1 MAVSLLGR
9 IYQSSISE
17 DLDFSSGTVSRSYSV
32 AYLVRATDD
41 CNDEAS
47 VLTCP
52 GLPSLGQKSEIHPT
66 CYVSSRSASESSE
79 GGLWTVSVDYA
90 TPDTGEAGGGGGG
103 SGGGGEGGKIAD
115 PDVPPW
121 LLPFKYSFSTTRK
134 QSLKTW
140 MIYLGPFRDESPGT
154 FTPTTFQWV
163 PAVPEKKD
171 HFGNR
176 VIAVTN
182 SASEPI
188 YYDGERILAVETKQ
202 LATTLPATGDVSI
215 YSAYTQYLGTVNGV
229 SETHRFFTGDPGT
242 ILLDEVSVDEAFWT
256 DPSSGLVYSYYN
268 VTLKK
273 VYDPLGHF
281 VEFADIGSLYLNGTT
296 PSLLNS
302 LEFLVEAKDK
312 DGNPTTVKLNGE
324 GDKAANQDNWF
335 LRYCPH
341 PIVNSSR
348 LYLP

>member
-9 IYQSSISE
+9 IYQSSVSE
-17 DLDFSSGTVSRSYSV
+17 DLDFASGKVNRSYTV
-32 AYLVRATDD
+32 AYLVRATSD
-41 CNDEAS
+41 CNDES
-47 VLTCP
+47 FVMTCP
-52 GLPSLGQKSEIHPT
+52 GLPVLGEKSIIHPT
-66 CYVSSRSASESSE
+66 CYVSSRSATESSE
-79 GGLWTVSVDYA
+79 GGLWTVNIDYA
-90 TPDTGEAGGGGGG
+90 TPEIGEAGAGGGG

-115 PDVPPW
+115 PDIPPW
-121 LLPFKYSFSTTRK
+121 FMPAKYSFSTTRK

-154 FTPTTFQWV
+154 FIPTTFQWV

-202 LATTLPATGDVSI
+202 FATTLSATGPTSI
-215 YSAYTQYLGTVNGV
+215 YESYTKYLGTVNGKY
-229 SETHRFFTGDPGT
+229 ETHRFFSGDPGMV
-242 ILLDEVSVDEAFWT
+242 LLDEVSVEEAFWT
-256 DPSSGLVYSYYN
+256 EPTSGLVYGYYN

-273 VYDPLGHF
+273 IYDPLGHF

-296 PSLLNS
+296 PSLPTS

-312 DGNPTTVKLNGE
+312 DGNPTTIKLNGE

-335 LRYCPH
+335 LRYCPY
-341 PIVNSSR
+341 PIVNADR
-348 LYLP
+348 YII